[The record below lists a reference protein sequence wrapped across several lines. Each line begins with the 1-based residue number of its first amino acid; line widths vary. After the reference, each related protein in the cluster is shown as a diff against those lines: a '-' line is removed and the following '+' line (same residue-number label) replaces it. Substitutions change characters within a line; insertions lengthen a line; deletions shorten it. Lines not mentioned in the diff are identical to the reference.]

1 MSLVLRIGAR
11 GIRLLVGA
19 HPGDVSGLTT
29 PKTSDLI
36 LSVVLVATIGIGVE
50 SWPGV
55 GILLR
60 LIVGVRHRGS
70 WLLIGWLDR
79 GWLP

>member
-19 HPGDVSGLTT
+19 HPGDMSRLTT
-29 PKTSDLI
+29 PKASDL
-36 LSVVLVATIGIGVE
+36 VWGVDLVATTVIGVE
-50 SWPGV
+50 CWPWV

-60 LIVGVRHRGS
+60 LIVGARCRSS
-70 WLLIGWLDR
+70 WLLIGWLGR
-79 GWLP
+79 G